1 MGQEPLL
8 SSIVF
13 KPPGR
18 GQTLNTKLSILFTDI
33 HSVLISKM
41 GGNVPLDWEEN
52 YLQFLLGQE

>member
-13 KPPGR
+13 KPPGQ

-33 HSVLISKM
+33 HSVLIYKM
-41 GGNVPLDWEEN
+41 GEM
-52 YLQFLLGQE
+52 YR